1 MSSGSPAPTD
11 RDHTVTSSASFTTEF
26 REEINFEQ
34 DRWLRRRF
42 LWYSGVIICLGV
54 LQVLGVFVVEM
65 IGLNPDKTTTG
76 AVTRWIAN
84 GLNLVAVVA
93 YLLAFVTVYRE
104 PRPRAHIVR
113 LVYWLI
119 ILNGV
124 FSIIAVPITVEVR
137 GTDSVIAEVTKRKSK
152 DQSGE
157 TTISLGPTAG
167 VHIDLDDD
175 VPPNPAEPPVEA
187 VPPPPPATESVATP
201 ESIAEAPTVQDAVT
215 AGDSDP
221 DRIIFAGMT
230 KQKLVITAMVAASGL
245 ASIFITHLFACLFLP
260 LTPWESFRPL
270 IPLLI
275 INGAITLYYSGVSII
290 PLLAVIATP
299 LVGLPGA
306 GICWWRHSRFRD
318 RFTTKLVKSRYT
330 ELKQELTS
338 ARQIHESLFPRPI
351 LEGLI
356 RLDYRYEPMRQI
368 GGDYLYARSSADSL
382 TIVIIDVTGHGISA
396 ALAVNRLHGEIDRQ
410 FGENPDVGPGEILDG
425 MNAYLHYALATHS
438 VYATALCIR
447 VDTRANSLRWAS
459 AGHPPAFIRAV
470 DGTID
475 RLESTTLVLGACR
488 GDDFQPA
495 ERSIPFGLG
504 DVLIAYTDGATEAR
518 NQQGKMLSVAGF
530 ERLVACVQPH
540 TCSKTGDW
548 CAGVLQ
554 MVDTYRFGPVQDDTL
569 IVEISRPI

>member
-1 MSSGSPAPTD
+1 MA
-11 RDHTVTSSASFTTEF
+11 SSASFTTEF
-26 REEINFEQ
+26 REEISQEQ

-42 LWYSGVIICLGV
+42 LWYCGVIIGLGV
-54 LQVLGVFVVEM
+54 LQVLGVLIVE
-65 IGLNPDKTTTG
+65 ILGLNFDKSTTG

-84 GLNLVAVVA
+84 GLNAVSVAA
-93 YLLAFVTVYRE
+93 YILAFIGVYRE
-104 PRPRAHIVR
+104 PKSRAQIVR

-124 FSIIAVPITVEVR
+124 FSIIALPITVEIR
-137 GTDSVIAEVTKRKSK
+137 GTDSVVAEVTKHQRSK
-152 DQSGE
+152 KSGE
-157 TTISLGPTAG
+157 TTVTIAPTPG
-167 VHIDLDDD
+167 FKIEFEDRL
-175 VPPNPAEPPVEA
+175 PQNPAEPPIEA
-187 VPPPPPATESVATP
+187 LPPPPPETLAADAPVV
-201 ESIAEAPTVQDAVT
+201 AEAPVTVESPPSGNSSRRDPNAV
-215 AGDSDP
+215 
-221 DRIIFAGMT
+221 IFAGMNR
-230 KQKLVITAMVAASGL
+230 KQLTVTAMVAASGL

-260 LTPWESFRPL
+260 LTPWESVRPL

-275 INGAITLYYSGVSII
+275 INGAITLYYSGLSLI
-290 PLLAVIATP
+290 PVLAVIATP

-306 GICWWRHSRFRD
+306 GICWWRHGRFKD
-318 RFTTKLVKSRYT
+318 RFTTKLVKTRYN

-351 LEGLI
+351 FDGLI

-368 GGDYLYARSSADSL
+368 GGDYLYARASPDSL

-410 FGENPDVGPGEILDG
+410 FGENPKVGPGEILVG

-447 VDTRANSLRWAS
+447 VDTSTDTLRWAS

-475 RLESTTLVLGACR
+475 RLDSTTLVLGACR

-495 ERSIPFGLG
+495 ERAMNFGKG

-530 ERLVACVQPH
+530 ERLVACVQPQTSH
-540 TCSKTGDW
+540 KSGDW

-554 MVDTYRFGPVQDDTL
+554 MVDSYRFGPVQDDTL
-569 IVEISRPI
+569 IVEISRPL